1 VKSTKYLVF
10 FALLLAGGTSA
21 FSAKIDTVQVQSQC
35 MNKSIPNLVIT
46 PDSYAT
52 QTNGFAVL
60 YLLHGA
66 GNDYREWLRHA
77 PHFENYADQYNF
89 IIVCPDGGRTSWYF
103 DSPIDS
109 SMKYETYISK
119 ELLNWVDEHY
129 RTISHR
135 SQRAIA
141 GLSMGGHGA
150 FYLAFR
156 HQDIW
161 GAAGSMAGGVD
172 IRPFPNNWDIARRL
186 GSYAQYS
193 ENWEKNTVINLLH
206 LLDGKDLELIF
217 DCGSSDFFCE
227 ANRRLHH
234 LMLERNIPHTYIER
248 PGGHELDY
256 WKLTHKYQ
264 LFFFHEFFKRTPATN
279 GTASTAGSPR

>member
-1 VKSTKYLVF
+1 MKNAFLLIV
-10 FALLLAGGTSA
+10 LLAGITGASA
-21 FSAKIDTVQVQSQC
+21 GKVETVQVQSKC
-35 MNKSIPNLVIT
+35 MDKTIPNLVIT
-46 PDSYAT
+46 PDSCAT

-66 GNDYREWLRHA
+66 GNNYSEWLRYG
-77 PHFENYADQYNF
+77 PIADYVDKYNF

-103 DSPIDS
+103 DSPVDP
-109 SMKYETYISK
+109 SMKYETYISS
-119 ELLNWVDEHY
+119 ELVSWFDANYH
-129 RTISHR
+129 TITNR
-135 SQRAIA
+135 NKRAIA

-172 IRPFPNNWDIARRL
+172 IRPFPNNWDIAKRL
-186 GSYAQYS
+186 GSYAQHPD
-193 ENWEKNTVINLLH
+193 NWETNTVINMLYLLN
-206 LLDGKDLELIF
+206 GRNMALIF
-217 DCGSSDFFCE
+217 DCGSSDFFCD

-234 LMLERNIPHTYIER
+234 LMIERNIPHTYIER

-256 WKLTHKYQ
+256 WRVTYKYQ
-264 LFFFHEFFKRTPATN
+264 LLFFYEYFNSHPTN
-279 GTASTAGSPR
+279 N